1 METAAVAGATAAA
14 PRQQHQQQHW
24 LVPSGFVIP
33 LACPSR
39 IALSCARGLENST
52 SSQMAGVAVVSYESG
67 ANLKL
72 ISKNLRPLFKSVP
85 DSVFVCVGDTIET
98 EEPDYLK

>member
-1 METAAVAGATAAA
+1 MAMDAAVSVSSFEAG
-14 PRQQHQQQHW
+14 
-24 LVPSGFVIP
+24 S
-33 LACPSR
+33 
-39 IALSCARGLENST
+39 
-52 SSQMAGVAVVSYESG
+52 
-67 ANLKL
+67 NLKL

>member
-1 METAAVAGATAAA
+1 MAEVAISTYEAGA
-14 PRQQHQQQHW
+14 Q
-24 LVPSGFVIP
+24 
-33 LACPSR
+33 
-39 IALSCARGLENST
+39 
-52 SSQMAGVAVVSYESG
+52 
-67 ANLKL
+67 LKL

>member
-1 METAAVAGATAAA
+1 MADAAVSVSSFEAG
-14 PRQQHQQQHW
+14 
-24 LVPSGFVIP
+24 
-33 LACPSR
+33 C
-39 IALSCARGLENST
+39 
-52 SSQMAGVAVVSYESG
+52 
-67 ANLKL
+67 NLKL